1 MSARSRGR
9 LVVAALTVPI
19 LFGAVACDDE
29 EGKAK
34 AAASAACPAEVDGTA
49 ATPVPADVPLP
60 SGAKAYSSSAQ
71 GKTQVWFVAVDIG
84 SSKLPAL
91 RDDFDAQ
98 LKGKGYTIEG
108 TDQEEDVEAES
119 EFSGPHDGTSNF
131 RHLCS
136 GKAVLRLKLT
146 S

>member
-9 LVVAALTVPI
+9 LLVAALTLPI
-19 LFGAVACDDE
+19 LIGAVACDDE

-34 AAASAACPAEVDGTA
+34 AAAKAACPANVNDTA
-49 ATPVPADVPLP
+49 STPVPADVPLP
-60 SGAKAYSSSAQ
+60 SGAKAYSFSAQ

-84 SSKLPAL
+84 SSKLRAL
-91 RDDFDAQ
+91 RDGFDSQ
-98 LKGKGYTIEG
+98 LTGKGYKIDG